1 MTESVTNDLFLAG
14 TARGD
19 ITPRDPIPMG
29 GYGQR
34 AGKLS
39 EGVHDPLFVK
49 VLVLQMGARRSIFI
63 TTDLLCIPDAIYR
76 SVVESLVTNGI
87 AKEEEICICASHTHS
102 GPEMKD
108 NLIVARNGDDFN
120 NQVVTH
126 VLEACREA
134 VGALVP
140 AKIKMAVGKAD
151 FLFNRRQRTANGL
164 VDERVLAIQINEK
177 VSRKGLAV
185 LFGVGCHAVTL
196 GHDNRLISADF
207 PGVAQKYI
215 EEHLDVNNAL
225 FINLTEGNVIP
236 VTRGSW
242 NSLDTRGYLGG
253 TFADSEKIGTALGR
267 EVVACLKNV
276 QAAPVVHLRPSRR
289 SFTVRPT
296 GHGISKLTAFRA
308 MRTNRRIILEYLPE
322 FKRAN
327 LFNLSPVF
335 TLWRDA
341 SAKVIERN
349 MSEIEMQRLMSAVS
363 TFIVMLS
370 KLLIAKFR
378 KPVPVS
384 VQTIEIND
392 FRFMTLPGEVLV
404 EVGKEWQER
413 NHPNGNK
420 AFIIG
425 LANGWTGYLPHPSNF
440 QEPDAE
446 FKYETIMNALEPDA
460 TRIALDIAEQM
471 VKEGD

>member
-1 MTESVTNDLFLAG
+1 MKGSVINDLFQAG

-19 ITPRDPIPMG
+19 ITPREPIPMG

-34 AGKLS
+34 AGSLS

-49 VLVLQMGARRSIFI
+49 VLILQKGERRSIFI
-63 TTDLLCIPDAIYR
+63 TNDLLCIPDAVYR
-76 SVVESLVTNGI
+76 SVVESLVKNGI

-108 NLIVARNGDDFN
+108 NLVVARTGDGYNKKLVQKILD
-120 NQVVTH
+120 TC
-126 VLEACREA
+126 LLACES
-134 VGALVP
+134 LVP
-140 AKIKMAVGKAD
+140 AEIKMTTGKAD
-151 FLFNRRQRTANGL
+151 FLFNRRERKENGL
-164 VDERVLAIQINEK
+164 VDDRVLAIQISDQESK
-177 VSRKGLAV
+177 KGLAI

-215 EEHLDVNNAL
+215 EEQLDVENAL
-225 FINLTEGNVIP
+225 FVNLTEGNVIP

-253 TFADSEKIGTALGR
+253 SFDDAGEVGTLLGR
-267 EVVACLKNV
+267 EVVRCLKNV
-276 QAAPVVHLRPSRR
+276 QMAPLLHLRLGRR
-289 SFTVRPT
+289 TFNVNPT
-296 GHGISKLTAFRA
+296 GHGISKLHAYRE
-308 MRTNRRIILEYLPE
+308 MRKNRQIILEYLPE
-322 FKRAN
+322 FKHAN
-327 LFNLSPVF
+327 LFHLSPVF

-341 SAKVIERN
+341 SAKVIERD
-349 MSEIEMQRLMSAVS
+349 MSEAEMQRLMSAVS
-363 TFIVMLS
+363 MFIVMLS
-370 KLLIAKFR
+370 KLLISKFN

-413 NHPNGNK
+413 NHPNGSK

-425 LANGWTGYLPHPSNF
+425 LANGWMGYLPHPSNF
-440 QEPDAE
+440 TEPDAE
-446 FKYETIMNALEPDA
+446 YKYETIMNALEPDA
-460 TRIALDIAEQM
+460 TQIAIEQAEQM
-471 VKEGD
+471 VKS

>member
-1 MTESVTNDLFLAG
+1 MSQFVKNDPFLAG

-19 ITPRDPIPMG
+19 ITPRDPISMG

-34 AGKLS
+34 AGSLS
-39 EGVHDPLFVK
+39 EGVHDPLYVK
-49 VLVLQMGARRSIFI
+49 VLVLQKDERRLIFI

-76 SVVESLVTNGI
+76 TVVESLVKNGT
-87 AKEEEICICASHTHS
+87 AREEEICITASHTHA

-108 NLIVARNGDDFN
+108 NLVVARIADSYN
-120 NQVVTH
+120 NKLVEKI
-126 VLEACREA
+126 LETCRMAC
-134 VGALVP
+134 GKLVP
-140 AKIKMAVGKAD
+140 AEIKMATGKAD
-151 FLFNRRQRTANGL
+151 FLFNRRERNENGL
-164 VDERVLAIQINEK
+164 VDDRVLAIQINDLESK
-177 VSRKGLAV
+177 NGLAV

-215 EEHLDVNNAL
+215 EEELGVRNAL
-225 FINLTEGNVIP
+225 FVNLTEGNVIP

-242 NSLDTRGYLGG
+242 DSLDTRGYLGG
-253 TFADSEKIGTALGR
+253 TFEDAGKVGTSLGT
-267 EVVACLKNV
+267 EVVRCLNDV
-276 QAAPVVHLRPSRR
+276 QETPLDHLRLGRR
-289 SFTVRPT
+289 SFNVKPT
-296 GHGISKLTAFRA
+296 GYEISKLSAYRE
-308 MRTNRRIILEYLPE
+308 MRRNRKIILEYLPE

-327 LFNLSPVF
+327 LLYLSPVF

-341 SAKVIERN
+341 SAKVIERD

-363 TFIVMLS
+363 TFIVMVS
-370 KLLIAKFR
+370 KLLISKFN

-413 NHPNGNK
+413 NHPNESK

-425 LANGWTGYLPHPSNF
+425 LANGWMGYLPHPSNF
-440 QEPDAE
+440 KEPGAE

-460 TRIALDIAEQM
+460 TRIALEQAEQM
-471 VKEGD
+471 VKS

>member
-1 MTESVTNDLFLAG
+1 MSQDVKNISFLAG

-19 ITPRDPIPMG
+19 ITPREPVSMG

-39 EGVHDPLFVK
+39 AGVHDPLYVK
-49 VLVLQMGARRSIFI
+49 VLVVQKEERRLIFI

-76 SVVESLVTNGI
+76 TVVDSLVKNGL
-87 AKEEEICICASHTHS
+87 AKEEEICITASHTHS

-108 NLIVARNGDDFN
+108 NLVVARLADSYN
-120 NQVVTH
+120 NKLVMDILAACQ
-126 VLEACREA
+126 EASDQ
-134 VGALVP
+134 LVP
-140 AKIKMAVGKAD
+140 AEIKLATGKAD
-151 FLFNRRQRTANGL
+151 FLFNRRERKENGL
-164 VDERVLAIQINEK
+164 VDNRVLAIHICDQESK
-177 VSRKGLAV
+177 KGLAV

-196 GHDNRLISADF
+196 GHDNLLISADF
-207 PGVAQKYI
+207 PGVAQNYI
-215 EEHLDVNNAL
+215 EEQLGVSNAL
-225 FINLTEGNVIP
+225 FVNLTEGNVIP

-253 TFADSEKIGTALGR
+253 TFKDTEQIGTALGQ
-267 EVVACLKNV
+267 EVVGCLKNV
-276 QAAPVVHLRPSRR
+276 QGTPLVHLRLGRR
-289 SFTVRPT
+289 TFNVKPT
-296 GHGISKLTAFRA
+296 GYGISKLNAYRA
-308 MRTNRRIILEYLPE
+308 MRKNRQIILEVLPE

-341 SAKVIERN
+341 SAKVIERD
-349 MSEIEMQRLMSAVS
+349 MSEVEMRRLMSAVS
-363 TFIVMLS
+363 TFIVMVS
-370 KLLIAKFR
+370 KLLISKFSR
-378 KPVPVS
+378 PIPVS

-413 NHPNGNK
+413 NHPNESK

-425 LANGWTGYLPHPSNF
+425 LANGWMGYLPHPSNF
-440 QEPDAE
+440 KEPDAE
-446 FKYETIMNALEPDA
+446 YKYETIMNALEPDA
-460 TRIALDIAEQM
+460 TRIALEQAEQM
-471 VKEGD
+471 VKS

>member
-1 MTESVTNDLFLAG
+1 MNENGSNNAFLAG

-19 ITPRDPIPMG
+19 ITPREPIPMG

-39 EGVHDPLFVK
+39 AGVHDPLFVK
-49 VLVLQMGARRSIFI
+49 VLSLQKGEQRAILI
-63 TTDLLCIPDAIYR
+63 TTDLLCIPDVIYR
-76 SVVESLVTNGI
+76 SVVEALVKNGI
-87 AKEEEICICASHTHS
+87 AKEEEICISASHTHS

-108 NLIVARNGDDFN
+108 NLVVARTGDGYNKTLVQKILD
-120 NQVVTH
+120 T
-126 VLEACREA
+126 CRTAREQ
-134 VGALVP
+134 LVP
-140 AKIKMAVGKAD
+140 AEIRLAIGKAD
-151 FLFNRRQRTANGL
+151 FLFNRRERRENGL
-164 VDERVLAIQINEK
+164 VDDRVVAIQ
-177 VSRKGLAV
+177 VSEQESKKGLAV

-196 GHDNRLISADF
+196 GHDNLLISADF

-215 EEHLDVNNAL
+215 EEHLEVRNAL
-225 FINLTEGNVIP
+225 FVNLTEGNVIP

-253 TFADSEKIGTALGR
+253 TFADAEKIGTALGQ
-267 EVVACLKNV
+267 EVVACMQSV
-276 QAAPVVHLRPSRR
+276 QASPMVHLRTSRR

-296 GHGISKLTAFRA
+296 GHGISKMTAFRA
-308 MRTNRRIILEYLPE
+308 MRANRQIILEYLPE

-327 LFNLSPVF
+327 LFNLGPVF

-341 SAKVIERN
+341 SSKVIEHK

-370 KLLIAKFR
+370 KLLIAKFSR
-378 KPVPVS
+378 PVPVS

-413 NHPNGNK
+413 NHPNGSK

-425 LANGWTGYLPHPSNF
+425 LANGWMGYLPHLSNF
-440 QEPDAE
+440 KEPDAE
-446 FKYETIMNALEPDA
+446 YKYETIMNALEPDA

-471 VKEGD
+471 VKS